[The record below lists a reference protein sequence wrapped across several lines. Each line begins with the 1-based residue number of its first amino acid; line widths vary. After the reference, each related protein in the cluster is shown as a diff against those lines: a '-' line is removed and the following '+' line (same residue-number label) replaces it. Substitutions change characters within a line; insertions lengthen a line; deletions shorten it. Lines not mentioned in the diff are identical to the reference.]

1 MTDSNRVNEH
11 PDWDVYD
18 DFTGME
24 PPRVLRDPALSVTLY
39 DTLVPLDHEE
49 QYVPNHLDA
58 DGTVHF
64 FAAVDVS
71 NEPNGDDLA
80 YELRY
85 FRAAQTDDGRLVHD
99 AHPVMPLDSRGDY
112 SFPRQTLETML
123 MDGDLDNAQE
133 LAYQTAQSH
142 GLAFPEPEALP
153 PLNTGVDYAFEVGGG
168 DDDDPALEAVKRWR
182 DGAQDREAR
191 QPIAQYGMSEE
202 AARDQAELVDLRE
215 TRGLEAALNLAESMA
230 VSSGALHAGRDDP
243 RFFTDGP
250 PDPFITS
257 AERDRALVEDTQRL
271 TPVEPDAAVAAFE
284 ERFADSAYRLLQPVD
299 PMVNYSFEVMPA
311 DPWTLELTADKW
323 WLETNGRVG
332 HEGQTLKTYSLESY
346 EWERESEREVAA
358 LDRENLHRTYQ
369 DEGLEAALRRA
380 EGIAVAN
387 GELNADRTDGRL
399 FTDGPPDR
407 FTTAREAELLG
418 LEDPQA
424 GEPLRDI
431 TNDDTAEMPGVRA
444 PDADAPE
451 PGSWDELVAQQRD
464 RVEPEPKPH
473 YWQTHYRPVETP
485 DGEPLGTALF
495 VTEFP
500 QLPPNFDDTIEANG
514 MDDSVY
520 PTEARTLEMAHFA
533 NEDDARKFE
542 TEFRSYLVPGLLDGP
557 ELAPEVAKLEGLSG
571 EWEEMDYHGN
581 VDYMSSDRTIVREAD
596 DWHLHD
602 PNSEREALEQFEG
615 HDSKNAQQSGI
626 IGSENDYFSD
636 EYCGQMIEL

>member
-1 MTDSNRVNEH
+1 MCTTISPGV
-11 PDWDVYD
+11 
-18 DFTGME
+18 E
-24 PPRVLRDPALSVTLY
+24 PPRALHDPTLPVTLY

-71 NEPNGDDLA
+71 NEPDGGDLA
-80 YELRY
+80 HELRY

-112 SFPRQTLETML
+112 AFPRQTLETML

-133 LAYQTAQSH
+133 LAYQTARSH

-153 PLNTGVDYAFEVGGG
+153 ALKTGVDYAFEVGVG
-168 DDDDPALEAVKRWR
+168 DDGDPALEAVKRWR
-182 DGAQDREAR
+182 EGAHDHEVR

-202 AARDQAELVDLRE
+202 AARDQAELDDVRE
-215 TRGLEAALNLAESMA
+215 ARGLEAALNLAESMA
-230 VSSGALHAGRDDP
+230 VSSGALHDGRADP

-250 PDPFITS
+250 PDPFTTN
-257 AERDRALVEDTQRL
+257 AERERTLDGDTQRL
-271 TPVEPDAAVAAFE
+271 TPVEPDAAVATFE
-284 ERFADSAYRLLQPVD
+284 ERFEDSAYHLLQPVD
-299 PMVNYSFEVMPA
+299 PTVNYSFEVMPA

-323 WLETNGRVG
+323 WLEANGHVG

-346 EWERESEREVAA
+346 EWEREIEREIAA
-358 LDRENLHRTYQ
+358 MDRENLHRTYQ
-369 DEGLEAALRRA
+369 DEGLEAAMRRA

-387 GELNADRTDGRL
+387 GELNAERADGRL

-407 FTTAREAELLG
+407 FTTAREAELVELDDT
-418 LEDPQA
+418 LV

-431 TNDDTAEMPGVRA
+431 TNDETAEIPGVRV
-444 PDADAPE
+444 PDADEPE

-464 RVEPEPKPH
+464 RVEPEREQH
-473 YWQTHYRPVETP
+473 YWQMHYRPVETP
-485 DGEPLGTALF
+485 EGEPLGTALF

-500 QLPPNFDDTIEANG
+500 QLPPDFDDYIEANG

-533 NEDDARKFE
+533 NADDAHKFE

-571 EWEEMDYHGN
+571 EWEDMDYRGI
-581 VDYMSSDRTIVREAD
+581 VDYMSSDRTVVREVD
-596 DWHLHD
+596 DWHLHN
-602 PNSEREALEQFEG
+602 PNAEREVQAQFET
-615 HDSKNAQQSGI
+615 DI
-626 IGSENDYFSD
+626 SD
-636 EYCGQMIEL
+636 IDR